1 MPLARLRTPP
11 FAAALLALA
20 ALSAAPAAAQGR
32 DPVTFRGTTGN
43 GAYLAQVRN
52 AVEGMRQRWL
62 AAWQSDDA
70 RALGTLVADDAI
82 FVFGDE
88 PARMGR
94 AEIEADL
101 ARRLP
106 AVTQLHQRALH
117 FSTSGDMAYE
127 IGSLSFLAQAPGRDG
142 QYAHEGTYSTILRR
156 RNDGSWQVLSFVTAE
171 RGDTTRL
178 VRLPPPAPPVE
189 VASASEDANPSS
201 ASGASGSRNEAG
213 SAMSAEARAVDAV
226 VRRLSDAIRT
236 ADSTAVRE
244 VFYPGAR
251 ILSVG
256 TVDGQPVVQ
265 AGGINEFVSSV
276 GAPRQAQWDERLGGV
291 EVRVEGVLASVWA
304 RYTFYAGE
312 RVAHCGVNAY
322 QLFRGEAGWQI
333 VQLTD
338 TRSPAPCPEVPRR

>member
-1 MPLARLRTPP
+1 MPPARLRTPS
-11 FAAALLALA
+11 FAAALFVLV

-32 DPVTFRGTTGN
+32 DPVTFRGATGN

-52 AVEGMRQRWL
+52 AVEGVRQRWL
-62 AAWQSDDA
+62 AAWEADDA
-70 RALGTLVADDAI
+70 RTLGTLVADDAI

-142 QYAHEGTYSTILRR
+142 QFSHEGTYSTILRR

-178 VRLPPPAPPVE
+178 VRLPPPAPPAE
-189 VASASEDANPSS
+189 VASASDDASPSS
-201 ASGASGSRNEAG
+201 PSGPGGPAG
-213 SAMSAEARAVDAV
+213 GAMSAEARAVDAV

-236 ADSTAVRE
+236 ADSTAVRD

-256 TVDGQPVVQ
+256 TVNGQPVVQ
-265 AGGINEFVSSV
+265 AGGINEFVTSV

-291 EVRVEGVLASVWA
+291 EVRVEGMLASVWA

-312 RVAHCGVNAY
+312 RIAHCGVNAY

-338 TRSPAPCPEVPRR
+338 TRSPAPCPEVRRR